1 MFRNTDASTRNTLSL
16 VLDAAVV
23 TSPFAPLGFANH
35 RRLRMVAG
43 WRNLY
48 LRISRTD
55 QTCEKTHFL

>member
-48 LRISRTD
+48 LRISRVG
-55 QTCEKTHFL
+55 